1 MGSERWD
8 RGAEKIRELSGP
20 DALERVEEVAK
31 GAPDLGRWIVEFIFG
46 DIYSRPGLSLRDRQI
61 ANVAALTALGTAPGT
76 LRVHINGAL
85 NAGVSEEE
93 VLEIVLQM
101 AAYAGF
107 PAAANALAVARE
119 VFAHRVAR

>member
-1 MGSERWD
+1 VGDERWD
-8 RGAEKIRELSGP
+8 RGAEKIRELSGV
-20 DALERVEEVAK
+20 DALERVDELAR
-31 GAPDLGRWIVEFIFG
+31 GAPELGRWIVEFIFG

-61 ANVAALTALGTAPGT
+61 ANIAALTALGTAPAT

-85 NAGVSEEE
+85 NVGVSEQE

-107 PAAANALAVARE
+107 PAAANGLAAARE
-119 VFAHRVAR
+119 VFAARDAP